1 MTRAKIA
8 LLTLILVPAFI
19 YTKAQTADEI
29 INKYIDAIGGREK
42 VSQVKSVYIEGDMD
56 IMNNK
61 APSVTYIV
69 NGKGYKNEVDFN
81 GAKIIT
87 AYTDNGGWTL
97 NPMAGQTTPT
107 PVPEDVLKSGRL
119 QLDAAGPLFNYAAK
133 GNKVEFLGKEE
144 GGYKL
149 KLTTSLNT
157 EILFF
162 IDTASYQVVK
172 TVTNI
177 PANGQQIEMTVE
189 NSDFRK
195 TDFGTVMPYTMKLN
209 FPGLTITN
217 TSNKIVINK
226 EIDKAVFEMPKQ

>member
-1 MTRAKIA
+1 MKLLQTA
-8 LLTLILVPAFI
+8 LLTLAIATGFHA
-19 YTKAQTADEI
+19 TAQTADEI
-29 INKYIDAIGGREK
+29 INKNIDASGGKEK
-42 VSQVKSVYIEGDMD
+42 LSQVKTIYMEGEME
-56 IMNNK
+56 IMGNK
-61 APSVTYIV
+61 APSLTYIV
-69 NGKGYKNEVDFN
+69 DGKGYKTDVDFN

-87 AYTDNGGWTL
+87 CYTDSAGWTL

-172 TVTNI
+172 RVTNI